1 MKLFDKLIPIIV
13 IILVAFLGYL
23 LYNNKNKE
31 ELINVPITK
40 NNINEQF
47 LLTKEKLD
55 ATYGAAS
62 YENIINDINVTCY
75 HELKRCYEFN
85 EKQLQTII
93 LLTGNNLNSFNGV
106 IVDSDLKLLN
116 KEIMEQEKKEC
127 FTYKVEEEYK
137 NYNITY
143 LTKELCKNENKNIN
157 MIIIKK

>member
-55 ATYGAAS
+55 ATYGDAS

-93 LLTGNNLNSFNGV
+93 LLTGNNLNSFNDV
-106 IVDSDLKLLN
+106 IVDSDLELLN
-116 KEIMEQEKKEC
+116 KEIIEQEKKEC
-127 FTYKVEEEYK
+127 FIYKVEEEYK

>member
-23 LYNNKNKE
+23 LYINKNKE
-31 ELINVPITK
+31 ELINMPITN

-93 LLTGNNLNSFNGV
+93 LLTGNNLNSFNDV
-106 IVDSDLKLLN
+106 IVDSDLELLN
-116 KEIMEQEKKEC
+116 KEIIEQEKKEC
-127 FTYKVEEEYK
+127 FIYKVEEEYK

>member
-23 LYNNKNKE
+23 LYSNKNKE

-85 EKQLQTII
+85 EKQLKTII
-93 LLTGNNLNSFNGV
+93 LLTGNNLNSFNDV
-106 IVDSDLKLLN
+106 IVDSDLELLN
-116 KEIMEQEKKEC
+116 KEIIEQEKKEC
-127 FTYKVEEEYK
+127 FIYKVEEEYK

>member
-55 ATYGAAS
+55 ATYGDAS

-93 LLTGNNLNSFNGV
+93 LLTGNNLNSFNDV
-106 IVDSDLKLLN
+106 IVDSDLELLN
-116 KEIMEQEKKEC
+116 KEIIEQEKKEC
-127 FTYKVEEEYK
+127 FIYNVEEEYK

>member
-93 LLTGNNLNSFNGV
+93 LLTGNNLNSFNDV
-106 IVDSDLKLLN
+106 IVDSDLELLN
-116 KEIMEQEKKEC
+116 KEIIEQEKKEC
-127 FTYKVEEEYK
+127 FIYKVEEEYK

>member
-93 LLTGNNLNSFNGV
+93 LLTGNNLNSFNDV
-106 IVDSDLKLLN
+106 IVDSDLELLN
-116 KEIMEQEKKEC
+116 KEIIEQEKKNVL
-127 FTYKVEEEYK
+127 FIKWK
-137 NYNITY
+137 
-143 LTKELCKNENKNIN
+143 KNIK
-157 MIIIKK
+157 IITLLI

>member
-31 ELINVPITK
+31 ELINVPITN

-93 LLTGNNLNSFNGV
+93 LLTGNNLNSFNDV
-106 IVDSDLKLLN
+106 IVDSDLELLN
-116 KEIMEQEKKEC
+116 KEIIEQEKKEC
-127 FTYKVEEEYK
+127 FIYKVEEEYK

>member
-23 LYNNKNKE
+23 LYINKNKE
-31 ELINVPITK
+31 ELINVPITN

-55 ATYGAAS
+55 ATYGDVS

-93 LLTGNNLNSFNGV
+93 LLTGNNLNSFNDV
-106 IVDSDLKLLN
+106 IVDSDLELLN
-116 KEIMEQEKKEC
+116 KEIIEQEKKEC
-127 FTYKVEEEYK
+127 FIYKVEEEYK

>member
-55 ATYGAAS
+55 ATYGAVS

-93 LLTGNNLNSFNGV
+93 LLTGNNLNSFNDV

-116 KEIMEQEKKEC
+116 KEIIEQEKKEC
-127 FTYKVEEEYK
+127 FIYKVEEEYK

>member
-1 MKLFDKLIPIIV
+1 MKLFDKLVPIIV

-47 LLTKEKLD
+47 LLTKEELD
-55 ATYGAAS
+55 DTYGDAS

-85 EKQLQTII
+85 DKQLLTIV
-93 LLTGNNLNSFNGV
+93 LLTGNNSNSFNDIAVG
-106 IVDSDLKLLN
+106 SNLELLN
-116 KEIMEQEKKEC
+116 KEIVEETKEEC
-127 FTYKVEEEYK
+127 HVYKVEEDYK

-143 LTKELCKNENKNIN
+143 LTQELCAKENKEIN

>member
-93 LLTGNNLNSFNGV
+93 LLTGNNLNSFNDV

-116 KEIMEQEKKEC
+116 KEIIKQEKKEC

>member
-55 ATYGAAS
+55 ATYGDAS

-93 LLTGNNLNSFNGV
+93 LLTGNNLNSFNDV

-116 KEIMEQEKKEC
+116 KEIIEQEKKEC

>member
-55 ATYGAAS
+55 ATYGDAS

-93 LLTGNNLNSFNGV
+93 LLTGNNLNSFNDV

-116 KEIMEQEKKEC
+116 KEIIEQEKKEC
-127 FTYKVEEEYK
+127 FIYKVEEEYK

>member
-23 LYNNKNKE
+23 LYINKNKE

-93 LLTGNNLNSFNGV
+93 LLTGNNLNSFNDV
-106 IVDSDLKLLN
+106 IVDSDLELLN
-116 KEIMEQEKKEC
+116 KEIIEQEKKEC
-127 FTYKVEEEYK
+127 FIYKVEEEYK

>member
-55 ATYGAAS
+55 ATYGDAS

-93 LLTGNNLNSFNGV
+93 LLTGNNLNSFNDV
-106 IVDSDLKLLN
+106 IVDSDLELLN
-116 KEIMEQEKKEC
+116 KEIIEQEKKES
-127 FTYKVEEEYK
+127 FIYQVEEEYK

>member
-93 LLTGNNLNSFNGV
+93 LLTGNNLNSFNDV

-116 KEIMEQEKKEC
+116 KEIIEQEKKEC

>member
-55 ATYGAAS
+55 ATYGDAS

-93 LLTGNNLNSFNGV
+93 LLTGNNLNSFNDV
-106 IVDSDLKLLN
+106 IVDSDLELLN
-116 KEIMEQEKKEC
+116 KEIIEQEKKES
-127 FTYKVEEEYK
+127 FIYKVEEEYK

>member
-55 ATYGAAS
+55 ATYGAVS

-93 LLTGNNLNSFNGV
+93 LLTGNNLNSFNDV
-106 IVDSDLKLLN
+106 IVDSDLELLN
-116 KEIMEQEKKEC
+116 KEIIEQEKKEC

>member
-23 LYNNKNKE
+23 LYINKNKE
-31 ELINVPITK
+31 ELINVPITN

-93 LLTGNNLNSFNGV
+93 LLTGNNLNSFNDV
-106 IVDSDLKLLN
+106 IVDSDLELLN
-116 KEIMEQEKKEC
+116 KEIIEQEKKEC
-127 FTYKVEEEYK
+127 FIYKVEEEYK

>member
-75 HELKRCYEFN
+75 HELKRCYQFN

-93 LLTGNNLNSFNGV
+93 LLTGNNLNSFNDV
-106 IVDSDLKLLN
+106 IVDSDLELLN
-116 KEIMEQEKKEC
+116 KEIIEQEKKEC
-127 FTYKVEEEYK
+127 FIYKVEEEYK

>member
-55 ATYGAAS
+55 ATYGAAC

-93 LLTGNNLNSFNGV
+93 LLTGNNLNSFNDV
-106 IVDSDLKLLN
+106 IVDSDLELLN
-116 KEIMEQEKKEC
+116 KEIIEQEKKEC
-127 FTYKVEEEYK
+127 FIYKVEEEYK

>member
-93 LLTGNNLNSFNGV
+93 LLTGNNLNSFNDV

-127 FTYKVEEEYK
+127 FIYKVEEEYK

>member
-31 ELINVPITK
+31 ELINVPITN

-55 ATYGAAS
+55 ATYGDAS

-93 LLTGNNLNSFNGV
+93 LLTGNNLNSFNDV
-106 IVDSDLKLLN
+106 IVDSDLELLN
-116 KEIMEQEKKEC
+116 KEIIEQEKKEC

>member
-1 MKLFDKLIPIIV
+1 M
-13 IILVAFLGYL
+13 
-23 LYNNKNKE
+23 
-31 ELINVPITK
+31 PITN

-93 LLTGNNLNSFNGV
+93 LLTGNNLNSFNDV
-106 IVDSDLKLLN
+106 IVDSDLELLN
-116 KEIMEQEKKEC
+116 KEIIEQEKKEC
-127 FTYKVEEEYK
+127 FIYKVEEEYK

>member
-55 ATYGAAS
+55 ATYGDAS

-75 HELKRCYEFN
+75 HELKRCYQFN

-93 LLTGNNLNSFNGV
+93 LLTGNNLNSFNDV
-106 IVDSDLKLLN
+106 IVDSDLELLN
-116 KEIMEQEKKEC
+116 KEIIEQEKKEC
-127 FTYKVEEEYK
+127 FIYKVEEEYK

>member
-31 ELINVPITK
+31 ELINVPITN

-85 EKQLQTII
+85 EKQLKTII
-93 LLTGNNLNSFNGV
+93 LLTGNNLNSFNDV
-106 IVDSDLKLLN
+106 IVDSDLELLN
-116 KEIMEQEKKEC
+116 KEIIEQEKKEC
-127 FTYKVEEEYK
+127 FIYKVEEEYK

>member
-93 LLTGNNLNSFNGV
+93 LLTGNNLNSFNDV

-116 KEIMEQEKKEC
+116 KEIIEQEKKEC
-127 FTYKVEEEYK
+127 FIYKVEEEYK

>member
-47 LLTKEKLD
+47 LLTKEKLN
-55 ATYGAAS
+55 ATYGDAS

-116 KEIMEQEKKEC
+116 KEIIEQEKKEC
-127 FTYKVEEEYK
+127 FIYKVEEEYK